1 MSWSVFCL
9 FFFVRMY
16 VVMYVK
22 RPLNRGPFSYLYTSV
37 NRPYLYTT
45 VGRFH
50 LGPRFVRFSVVTLC
64 FFLSTYTV
72 VYKYGRNKEF
82 LILAHICIHPCV
94 PFRSLFFFVRMYVL
108 MCVKGP
114 SFGVQMPFRTTKMGQ
129 IHLSSEIPGLEKG
142 PRSSLAH

>member
-1 MSWSVFCL
+1 MPFRPTKKCQIHLSSGIPGLEKGSEVHFGPQKPYPNDL
-9 FFFVRMY
+9 VRFLLIFFVRMY

-94 PFRSLFFFVRMYVL
+94 PFRSLFF
-108 MCVKGP
+108 
-114 SFGVQMPFRTTKMGQ
+114 S
-129 IHLSSEIPGLEKG
+129 
-142 PRSSLAH
+142 